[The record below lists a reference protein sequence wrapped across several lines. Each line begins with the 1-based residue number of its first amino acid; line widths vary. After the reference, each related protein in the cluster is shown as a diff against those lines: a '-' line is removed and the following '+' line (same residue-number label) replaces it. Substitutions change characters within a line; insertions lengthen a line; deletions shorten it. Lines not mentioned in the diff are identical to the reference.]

1 MKGRLK
7 SVDIKK
13 DMITP
18 MKFQKVI
25 RNHLR
30 AVDMMK
36 NYCSPTT
43 KQQDHVFP
51 LKIKIYG
58 GVTVLN
64 LGSVI

>member
-1 MKGRLK
+1 MRKSKPVENANLLMKGRLK

-18 MKFQKVI
+18 MKFQQVI
-25 RNHLR
+25 QIHLR

-51 LKIKIYG
+51 LK
-58 GVTVLN
+58 N
-64 LGSVI
+64 